1 MKPLILNLVSLT
13 LACAALTA
21 CQPDRP
27 IPHPI
32 MLYRADLGSA
42 EAHDAKDDLQTCRRE
57 VNQEAPLT
65 IQPLGLPPIGTVG
78 SPVGT
83 VVLGTVAPP
92 HRVWSSQADYREAIE
107 RCLASR
113 GYQIQGW
120 E

>member
-1 MKPLILNLVSLT
+1 MKPLMLSLSMVLVCVT
-13 LACAALTA
+13 LTA

-27 IPHPI
+27 IPQPI
-32 MLYRADLGSA
+32 MLYRIDLGSA
-42 EAHDAKDDLQTCRRE
+42 AHDPKQDLQVCRRE
-57 VNQEAPLT
+57 VNLEAPLT

-92 HRVWSSQADYREAIE
+92 HRIWASQAAYREAIE
-107 RCLASR
+107 RCLAAR

>member
-1 MKPLILNLVSLT
+1 MKPLVFNLIALT

-27 IPHPI
+27 IPQPI
-32 MLYRADLGSA
+32 MQYHADLGSA
-42 EAHDAKDDLQTCRRE
+42 EAHDPKQDLLACRRE

-92 HRVWSSQADYREAIE
+92 HRVWSSQAAYQEAIE
-107 RCLASR
+107 RCLTAR
-113 GYQIQGW
+113 GYQIRGW

>member
-27 IPHPI
+27 IPQPI